1 MSEMGL
7 ISEKLSERDPVACF
21 FQTIGALDMEL
32 DSRLRKEDDRVRT
45 IQHLT
50 EMLGKPHEPKQH
62 FVTAEECGLK
72 KGFHRTATPEERE
85 ARRNVWR
92 TNIARAQTR
101 LAALRSNQGTRVA
114 LLRRLRSSMTEWSQ
128 RTGAKIGR
136 AHV

>member
-1 MSEMGL
+1 
-7 ISEKLSERDPVACF
+7 
-21 FQTIGALDMEL
+21 MEL
-32 DSRLRKEDDRVRT
+32 DSRLRKEDDLVRT

-101 LAALRSNQGTRVA
+101 LAALRSNQGTRDA
-114 LLRRLRSSMTEWSQ
+114 LLRRLSFSMTEGSKRKGSNKTDNPYELYQ
-128 RTGAKIGR
+128 V
-136 AHV
+136 AHGVPAEAAG